1 MNPRLH
7 LRSRYAG
14 SALALLMMLFF
25 SACDPGNRSADAA
38 RSAATS
44 HGEILGVASPYDAD
58 ITLYRGVPYAAPPVD
73 ELRWQPPQPPIPWH
87 QPRIADR
94 FAASC
99 YQQRHVST
107 FVWRREDF
115 EVSEDCL
122 YLNVW
127 TPREGADMPVMVWFH
142 GGSHT
147 SGQGHSLIFDGTS
160 LASQGVVLVTIN
172 YRLGPFGFLA
182 HPWLAE

>member
-1 MNPRLH
+1 
-7 LRSRYAG
+7 
-14 SALALLMMLFF
+14 MMLFF
-25 SACDPGNRSADAA
+25 SACDNPGNRSCRRLLAV
-38 RSAATS
+38 RRPLM
-44 HGEILGVASPYDAD
+44 GKFLGVASPYDAD
-58 ITLYRGVPYAAPPVD
+58 ITLYRVPYAAPPVD

-94 FAASC
+94 FAASR

-127 TPREGADMPVMVWFH
+127 TPREGADLPVMVWFH

-160 LASQGVVLVTIN
+160 LASQGVW
-172 YRLGPFGFLA
+172 
-182 HPWLAE
+182 HDD